1 MLASAKA
8 PGDVEAMMLGG
19 ADGASMQSG
28 FYLQLGAYT
37 RAEAAEAVRDKL
49 SAAAPDDNFEVM
61 QVGAVYRLYGG
72 PHATRKDAQQASKRI
87 PSALRLKP
95 LVIQR

>member
-1 MLASAKA
+1 
-8 PGDVEAMMLGG
+8 
-19 ADGASMQSG
+19 MQSG

-49 SAAAPDDNFEVM
+49 AAAAPDDNFEVV

-72 PHATRKDAQQASKRI
+72 PHATRQDAQQASKRI